1 MSEKFSGYGRPGY
14 TTIPDFFLDQQMQDL
29 GEAEIK
35 VMLYIFRRT
44 YGWKKEQDAIS
55 YSQFL
60 QGIITRDGRQL
71 DRGAGISRSSLWR
84 ALKSV
89 TSKGYIFVH
98 NETAGRTGET
108 QETTIYELNIDGK
121 PHWQPAANK
130 EGFQFDTERGF
141 NLKQARG
148 SNLKPTINNINQ
160 KTDIQQTPDVAV
172 VITAQIQ
179 SALEDAGINRVT
191 ASKLATIAA
200 ENGRNAQYI
209 QNWQT
214 YLQSQKSFT
223 NPLGFLNRAIR
234 ENADPPVVPTPK
246 RFLLEKKKPR
256 YFYCEKCDAYC
267 TSEICNSCGGP
278 APEYYTE
285 QGETNEQS

>member
-1 MSEKFSGYGRPGY
+1 MSDTPTTFPGYGRPGY

-29 GEAEIK
+29 GEAELK

-89 TSKGYIFVH
+89 SSKGYIFVH
-98 NETAGRTGET
+98 NETAGRTGQT
-108 QETTIYELNIDGK
+108 QETTIYELNIDGI
-121 PHWQPAANK
+121 PHWQPTHIQ
-130 EGFQFDTERGF
+130 EGFQFETERGF
-141 NLKQARG
+141 IMKQHRG
-148 SNLKPTINNINQ
+148 FNLKPTINNTIQN
-160 KTDIQQTPDVAV
+160 TDSQQTPPVAV
-172 VITAQIQ
+172 VLLEQIQ
-179 SALEDAGINRVT
+179 AAIEDAGITRVT
-191 ASKLATIAA
+191 AAKLATITAKN
-200 ENGRNAQYI
+200 ERGPDYI

-214 YLQSQKSFT
+214 YLKSQKSFT
-223 NPLGFLNRAIR
+223 NPAGYLNRMIR
-234 ENADPPVVPTPK
+234 ENNDPPTTRANKIYLP
-246 RFLLEKKKPR
+246 EKKKLR
-256 YFYCEKCDAYC
+256 YYFCQNCTTWCSSETCDY
-267 TSEICNSCGGP
+267 CGGS

-285 QGETNEQS
+285 